1 MFQKFSSVSDVEIH
15 MPPSKQNR
23 ETAEGV
29 MTREERRQK
38 LEAFGSAPAMLARA
52 LRQIPKK
59 MWMYKVSANT
69 WSIHEIILH
78 LADNEANAYIV
89 CRLMIAEPGSQALT
103 FNPTLW
109 AGSLGY
115 FHQSTKE
122 ALEIIRRLRRMTYHV
137 LAALPETVWCHRVD
151 PHEENA
157 LTLDAWL
164 EQQERHIPAQI
175 NQMQNIY
182 ELWAKTHPPRKLPSP
197 RSNNPGA
204 IGNRYISL
212 SARS

>member
-1 MFQKFSSVSDVEIH
+1 
-15 MPPSKQNR
+15 
-23 ETAEGV
+23 

-38 LEAFGSAPAMLARA
+38 LEAFGSAPSLLARA
-52 LRQIPKK
+52 LRQFPKK
-59 MWMYKVSANT
+59 MWMYKVSADT

-89 CRLMIAEPGSQALT
+89 CRLMIAEPGSHALT
-103 FNPTLW
+103 FNPALW

-137 LAALPETVWCHRVD
+137 LVALPETVWSHRVD
-151 PHEENA
+151 PREETV
-157 LTLDAWL
+157 LTLDTWL

-175 NQMQNIY
+175 GQMQNIF
-182 ELWAKTHPPRKLPSP
+182 ELWAKTHPPRKLPIA
-197 RSNNPGA
+197 RAQNPSA

-212 SARS
+212 SART

>member
-1 MFQKFSSVSDVEIH
+1 MFQKFSSASDVEIH
-15 MPPSKQNR
+15 MPPSKQTER
-23 ETAEGV
+23 TEGV

-38 LEAFGSAPAMLARA
+38 LEAFGSAPALLARA

-59 MWMYKVSANT
+59 MWMYKVSADT

-89 CRLMIAEPGSQALT
+89 CRLMIAEPGCHTLM

-137 LAALPETVWCHRVD
+137 LAALPETVWSHRAD
-151 PHEENA
+151 PREENA
-157 LTLDAWL
+157 LTLDNWL

-175 NQMQNIY
+175 AQMQNIY

-197 RSNNPGA
+197 RSHNPSG
-204 IGNRYISL
+204 IESRYSSL
-212 SARS
+212 SVRT